1 MNKIKTAI
9 VPVAGTGTRFLPV
22 TKSIPKEMLPIL
34 NIPTLHLIIKEA
46 YSAGIEKIVIVYS
59 KKKTNIKEYFEI
71 DENFNKK
78 SEDLNLL
85 SKALLNIKIEWVLQE
100 EPLGLGHAVMI
111 SKDYIKE
118 DAFAL
123 LLGDDLIINSS
134 EEDNATKQL
143 INHYENYNEYVIGVQ
158 PVDKKDI
165 SKYGIVESING
176 YICKINEKPL
186 KSSSNLAIMG
196 RYILPSSIFSILEKQ
211 ELNAKKE
218 IELTEAISKL
228 ISEKNNKFV
237 GLNFIGQ
244 RFDIGNKL
252 GFVKANIYSALQD
265 PEIKDEIITCL
276 KEYLSKEEN

>member
-123 LLGDDLIINSS
+123 LLGDDLIINSA

-165 SKYGIVESING
+165 SKYGIVESIRG
-176 YICKINEKPL
+176 YIANINEKPL

-211 ELNAKKE
+211 ELNSKKE

-228 ISEKNNKFV
+228 ISEKQNKFV

-244 RFDIGNKL
+244 RFDIGNKV

-265 PEIKDEIITCL
+265 PEMKDEIITCL
-276 KEYLSKEEN
+276 KEYLNKE